1 MSREKDQARRG
12 RRVSTERLCFRAA
25 GVVFALFVADIL
37 IAKVQV
43 MSGTV
48 MPFHLGD
55 WPQFLVLLVAVTL
68 FVIGALARE
77 KAENKRDDPRA
88 QAGPPTEPASNAG

>member
-12 RRVSTERLCFRAA
+12 RRVSTERFCFWAA

-43 MSGTV
+43 MSGNV
-48 MPFHLGD
+48 MPLHLGD
-55 WPQFLVLLVAVTL
+55 LGQFLVLLVAVTL
-68 FVIGALARE
+68 FVIGSLARE
-77 KAENKRDDPRA
+77 EAEKRRDDPRA
-88 QAGPPTEPASNAG
+88 

>member
-25 GVVFALFVADIL
+25 GVVLTLFVDDIL
-37 IAKVQV
+37 IAKIQV

-77 KAENKRDDPRA
+77 EAEKQRDDPS
-88 QAGPPTEPASNAG
+88 T

>member
-1 MSREKDQARRG
+1 MTRERF
-12 RRVSTERLCFRAA
+12 CFRAA

-43 MSGTV
+43 LSGNV
-48 MPFHLGD
+48 MPLHLGD
-55 WPQFLVLLVAVTL
+55 MGQFLVLLVAVTL

-77 KAENKRDDPRA
+77 EAENRRDDPS
-88 QAGPPTEPASNAG
+88 T